1 MRPRKMIRGEVSG
14 NQQILVTVEINNTD
28 GQPHSVDVVMDTGF
42 SGYLA
47 LPADT
52 IQQLGLSSVGRRT
65 LEVAKGE
72 LLEFEAYLAVVSW
85 HDCLTDVLVLRT
97 DDVSL
102 LGLSLL
108 WGSRIT
114 LDVTTQGE
122 ASVEDLKE
130 QSSEVEQNVT
140 SAAPGPLRRLRGSI
154 DNRRLRDTTFIIAL
168 IAAIVAFVF
177 GVDSL
182 PLSFGEI
189 ITFMGIWLALGVIL
203 GQNKPHG
210 TPIFPYLERRIVSF
224 ACTYIAFTA
233 IILVYTIRKDTEGTT
248 DITEGEVFGL
258 LVLSLLSFAVGF
270 FAGQDKDPK
279 Q

>member
-1 MRPRKMIRGEVSG
+1 MRPKEMTRGEVSG
-14 NQQILVTVEINNTD
+14 DQQVLVTVEINNAD
-28 GQPHSVDVVMDTGF
+28 GHPHPVDVVMDTGF
-42 SGYLA
+42 TGYLA

-52 IQQLGLSSVGRRT
+52 IQQLGLSWVGRRT
-65 LEVAKGE
+65 LELANGE
-72 LLEFEAYLAVVSW
+72 LLEFEAYLAVISW
-85 HDCLTDVLVLRT
+85 HEYLTDVLVLRT

-122 ASVEDLKE
+122 VSVEDLKE
-130 QSSEVEQNVT
+130 QSSEVEPNVPT
-140 SAAPGPLRRLRGSI
+140 TAPGPLRRLWGSI
-154 DNRRLRDTTFIIAL
+154 NRRLRDAAFVIAL
-168 IAAIVAFVF
+168 LAAIVAFVF

-203 GQNKPHG
+203 GQNKRQG
-210 TPIFPYLERRIVSF
+210 TPIVPYLGRRIVSF

-233 IILVYTIRKDTEGTT
+233 IIVVYTIRKNAGETE
-248 DITEGEVFGL
+248 DITEGEVLGL
-258 LVLSLLSFAVGF
+258 LMLSLLSFAVGF

-279 Q
+279 